1 MTPCLLKRYIL
12 EEPALLLVSG
22 LHGNILLLTSLHESP
37 FYHSALFLS
46 HWKPKSIT
54 EAISICS
61 PNLLVCHFYQRGQP
75 GCLRNISLRPPPGA
89 DYLIP
94 HLAQQ
99 SISDFSQ
106 DLVANTCF
114 VSQDS
119 SCSTSP
125 ASSASQSSWRSRQL
139 NFRTVWHAR
148 LGTQRRR
155 IVQPRWA
162 SGRPPEGRRQG
173 HCGQAQ
179 PRGRP
184 WLIGECR
191 PWACW
196 RVWRQ
201 RLGQLRLERW
211 WGARPRDCMS
221 PCEECRYSGDR
232 GCGRNPRSF
241 YLLLLCFPESY
252 QERGFCRCQ
261 TRFLTGY
268 GGLRTLNFL
277 KL

>member
-22 LHGNILLLTSLHESP
+22 LHGNILLLKSLHESP
-37 FYHSALFLS
+37 FYHSVLFLS

-89 DYLIP
+89 DYLIT

-106 DLVANTCF
+106 DFVANTCF

-148 LGTQRRR
+148 LGTQEEDCPTKMSFWKASQGKEARALWAGTAVWKTLAYRRMQAVSMLKSLEAEAR
-155 IVQPRWA
+155 AVKAGEVVGSQARGTAWVHVRSVIVILETEA
-162 SGRPPEGRRQG
+162 V
-173 HCGQAQ
+173 
-179 PRGRP
+179 
-184 WLIGECR
+184 GEIQEAFTSC
-191 PWACW
+191 
-196 RVWRQ
+196 
-201 RLGQLRLERW
+201 
-211 WGARPRDCMS
+211 
-221 PCEECRYSGDR
+221 
-232 GCGRNPRSF
+232 
-241 YLLLLCFPESY
+241 CFVFLSL
-252 QERGFCRCQ
+252 
-261 TRFLTGY
+261 TRKEAFVAAKQD
-268 GGLRTLNFL
+268 F
-277 KL
+277 